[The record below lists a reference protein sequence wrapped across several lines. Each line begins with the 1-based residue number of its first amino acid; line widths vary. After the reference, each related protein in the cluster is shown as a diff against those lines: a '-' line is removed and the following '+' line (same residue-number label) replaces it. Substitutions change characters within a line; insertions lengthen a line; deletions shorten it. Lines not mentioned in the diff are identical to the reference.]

1 MKIKLI
7 LIKDLYLYKIKLDLG
22 KDLEDRIKL
31 HLKKDFHQET
41 NLSSIKRFI
50 IIK

>member
-7 LIKDLYLYKIKLDLG
+7 LIKDLIMYIKLDLG
-22 KDLEDRIKL
+22 KDLEDKNKIK
-31 HLKKDFHQET
+31 
-41 NLSSIKRFI
+41 SIKRFI